1 MRQLNCISKS
11 IDGAECVAA
20 CAERDDFRLT
30 RDQSLE
36 VAPIE
41 LPGFGVHL
49 RDVERYASFDY
60 QSLPGRDVRMMF
72 ELGNHDLIAW
82 AKRASQ
88 RARQVINHRSRI
100 RTERDFV

>member
-11 IDGAECVAA
+11 IYGAERVTS
-20 CAERDDFRLT
+20 CAEGDDLRFV

-41 LPGFGVHL
+41 LPGFSVHL
-49 RDVERYASFDY
+49 RDVERYASLDH
-60 QSLPGRDVRMMF
+60 QSLPRRDVRMMF
-72 ELGNHDLIAW
+72 EFGNHDLVAW
-82 AKRASQ
+82 AKRATE

-100 RTERDFV
+100 RTERDFG